1 MPSVSLLLPALRCW
15 PLLLAGC
22 VAYTAQSADPTSI
35 ALELQQRPGGT
46 FDLRSA
52 ITTAFTQN
60 PNLQA
65 LAARARAAGAVTTP
79 LDVEVE
85 WTSSDDM
92 LAVLVDPVALL
103 GLGTRGAARTVAAA
117 EAVAAVEELAVARW
131 RVAAA
136 LAEAF
141 AADRALDAM
150 ATPAVPIDANAFV
163 RAGLAAPLA
172 AAQVRAAQARA
183 RAEAIELEN
192 THEANLIEVREL
204 LGLHANAPLVL
215 TPLDDAALPPPESGD
230 AALLRRPDLALATA
244 RFAVADA
251 EFRRAVAEQ
260 YPSVQLGPAFALNG
274 DPLAAMAVLRVP
286 FGMRGLAAAASARR
300 DAARQELAAAYL
312 AASREGHHAA
322 TEAAT
327 LQAQAEAAAASRAA
341 SEAALRAALVASEGD
356 GEAFAQVA
364 ETAAMAVRDAME
376 HRLAAVAAARAR
388 VRAAAAF
395 GWPAGE
401 AR

>member
-1 MPSVSLLLPALRCW
+1 MPSVSRLLPALRCW

-52 ITTAFTQN
+52 IATAFAQN

-65 LAARARAAGAVTTP
+65 LADRARAAGAVTTP
-79 LDVEVE
+79 FDAEVE
-85 WTSSDDM
+85 WTGSDDM

-103 GLGTRGAARTVAAA
+103 GLGARGGAQTVAAA
-117 EAVAAVEELAVARW
+117 EAAAAVEELTVARW

-141 AADRALDAM
+141 AADRAIDDLA
-150 ATPAVPIDANAFV
+150 APAVPIDANAFE

-183 RAEAIELEN
+183 RAETIELAN
-192 THEANLIEVREL
+192 SHEANRIEVREL

-215 TPLDDAALPPPESGD
+215 TPLDDAALPAPTNGD
-230 AALLRRPDLALATA
+230 SALLRRPDLALATA

-274 DPLAAMAVLRVP
+274 DPLTAMAVLRVP
-286 FGMRGLAAAASARR
+286 FGMDGLAAAASARR
-300 DAARQELAAAYL
+300 DAARQDLAAAYL
-312 AASREGHHAA
+312 AASREAHHAE

-327 LQAQAEAAAASRAA
+327 LQAQVEAAAASRVA
-341 SEAALRAALVASEGD
+341 SEAALRAALVASEVD
-356 GEAFAQVA
+356 GEAFAEVA

-376 HRLAAVAAARAR
+376 HRIAAVAAARAR